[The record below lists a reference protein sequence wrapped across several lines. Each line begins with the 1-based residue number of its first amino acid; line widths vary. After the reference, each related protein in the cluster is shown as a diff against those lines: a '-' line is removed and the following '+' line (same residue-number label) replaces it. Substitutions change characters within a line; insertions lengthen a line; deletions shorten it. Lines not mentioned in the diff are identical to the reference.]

1 MAKAVQ
7 PAAQGGA
14 GLSRAALIIWGILL
28 IVGGY
33 FFVTHPVSTALV
45 WVEIMAII
53 WLIGGL
59 FDLID
64 SLTRRGEYWVWR
76 MIGAIIS
83 IVAGLFILANPVL
96 GALFTVQIAFLFI
109 AISALIHGVI
119 GIFAGFK
126 AGGGPRWG
134 AILLGLAQVIIG
146 IWLLLNPI
154 VGMLALLPAFGLLLI
169 IAGILVIITAFRYA
183 Y

>member
-1 MAKAVQ
+1 MTKAVQ
-7 PAAQGGA
+7 AQGGV
-14 GLSRAALIIWGILL
+14 GLSRAALIIWGLLL

-33 FFVTHPVSTALV
+33 FFVTHPASTAV
-45 WVEIMAII
+45 VFVEIMAII

-64 SLTRRGEYWVWR
+64 SLTRRGQYWVWR
-76 MIGAIIS
+76 LVGAIVS

-109 AISALIHGVI
+109 AISALIDGVI
-119 GIFAGFK
+119 GIFVGFK
-126 AGGGPRWG
+126 SGGGVRWSTV
-134 AILLGLAQVIIG
+134 LLGVAQVIIG
-146 IWLLLNPI
+146 IWLLLNP
-154 VGMLALLPAFGLLLI
+154 VAAMLALLPAFGLLLI
-169 IAGILVIITAFRYA
+169 IAGILVVIAAFRYA